1 MTGPTMPGMVAKV
14 LVIPSRMPAYLQH
27 TPHSY
32 CHLITKEQEEEN
44 AVQCRNSSTSGR
56 GDDLSFDRREQ
67 KVIAF
72 SSDSKT

>member
-32 CHLITKEQEEEN
+32 CHLITKEQEEN

-56 GDDLSFDRREQ
+56 DDLSFDRREQ
-67 KVIAF
+67 KVIPF